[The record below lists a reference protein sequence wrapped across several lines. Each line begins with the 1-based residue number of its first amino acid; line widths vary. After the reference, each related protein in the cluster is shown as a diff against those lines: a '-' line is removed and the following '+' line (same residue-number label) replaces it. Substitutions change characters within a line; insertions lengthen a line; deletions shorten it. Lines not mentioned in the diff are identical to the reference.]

1 MTTFLSKSGMVL
13 AADILARKLQRSWAI
28 LSTAE
33 KGKSPKN
40 PSNLLTSVQ
49 PVFMRLDGGNPHQY
63 WLRLTSQPFYSF
75 LSHTCARSCA
85 RIRVYACIQKPPSPY
100 SPIAVNPTTTKQ
112 VRQVRR
118 LGRAFVYKGF
128 SRLTFRLTFWRLDE

>member
-1 MTTFLSKSGMVL
+1 MTQFLSNSGMVL
-13 AADILARKLQRSWAI
+13 VGVVLVKKLQRSWSI
-28 LSTAE
+28 LSAAE
-33 KGKSPKN
+33 KGKSLKN
-40 PSNLLTSVQ
+40 SPNLLTFAQ
-49 PVFMRLDGGNPHQY
+49 PVFMRLGDGNPRQY
-63 WLRLTSQPFYSF
+63 WLRLTSQPFCVF
-75 LSHTCARSCA
+75 LSRTCARSCA

-128 SRLTFRLTFWRLDE
+128 SRLTFRLTFGRLG